1 MKPPL
6 FLENIYAFRISLRRQ
21 GLIFAVVAT
30 LAPILFGC
38 QKEKKVYQYELE
50 EVRVGAQTAV
60 KNKPKSDLE
69 VVSVAYTDIFAQTIP
84 NELLNRLSNFYAGF
98 GDKST
103 AIEIITR
110 NGVNNERAIIPGAES
125 MRSDPEK
132 FVEETYKKFY
142 IRRPGE
148 YEKQFWVEKIRND
161 STLTPK
167 IVYYTFMTSKE
178 YKFY

>member
-1 MKPPL
+1 MKHL
-6 FLENIYAFRISLRRQ
+6 
-21 GLIFAVVAT
+21 
-30 LAPILFGC
+30 LALAHDPRFFVIKRSWGAIPIVIALTAWVTVGC
-38 QKEKKVYQYELE
+38 QKEKSVYQYELE
-50 EVRVGAQTAV
+50 EVRVGAQTAA

-69 VVSVAYTDIFAQTIP
+69 VVSVAYSDIFAQTIP

-110 NGVNNERAIIPGAES
+110 NGVNNNNAKIPSVAAMRA
-125 MRSDPEK
+125 DPET
-132 FVEETYKKFY
+132 FVEETYKKFF

-148 YEKQFWVEKIRND
+148 YEKQYWIEKIRND

-167 IVYYTFMTSKE
+167 LVYYSFMTSKE
-178 YKFY
+178 YKYY